1 MKSIRN
7 KLITTYLCLA
17 MLTVSV
23 AGLLSFYLII
33 RNAKR
38 MEREYCVVSAEGI
51 VQQLNY
57 VDLSNEKKLQ
67 EIADTAGFFQNVQV
81 EILDSNK
88 DTVIDSYSPQAGFF
102 SFHFTVRNRNNLNAM
117 DPKSIDEQLSRI
129 LEETREM
136 KEEIEASTDI
146 NLDEYI
152 ILPKAVT
159 VPKLQFQFQF
169 PGGIP
174 GQGNIFGRDRPSGLS
189 DTESIKDADGT
200 VIRPIGNPVNPR
212 GYVAVT
218 GGPDFTTQAKA
229 TARNALII
237 ASIAAIC
244 IAILLGIL
252 IGNRFTNPI
261 VSLSRAA
268 GEMAKGN
275 LDTRVRVRGKDEIG
289 GLGKKF
295 NTMAEKLKQSFTT
308 ISQERDVLKQ
318 FMQDASHHLRTP
330 VTALTTFNELL
341 LSQAGDD
348 PEKREEFLKDSSEQL
363 GRLDWIITKL
373 LHLSRLDS
381 QVVQPESSN
390 VDAAELIENA
400 WQSVYPVAD
409 RNSVSLE
416 SDISPDSVKIRG
428 DRRWIETALANLF
441 ENAVLHSP
449 RGGTV
454 SVKIVSSKATGASTG
469 GTASTAE
476 ASRDDTAP
484 PAGMTEIHVRD
495 RGPGIAPE
503 DREHIFERFYRASG
517 NKGPGSGLG
526 LAIVKSIA
534 EVHGGTVTVISE
546 PGKGSDLIL
555 SLPLDTKKD
564 N

>member
-348 PEKREEFLKDSSEQL
+348 PEQREEFLKDSSEQL

-390 VDAAELIENA
+390 FDAAELIENA
-400 WQSVYPVAD
+400 WQSVYPIAD

-454 SVKIVSSKATGASTG
+454 SVKIVSSEATGASTG

-476 ASRDDTAP
+476 ASRDGTAP

-503 DREHIFERFYRASG
+503 DREHIFERFYRAQG

-534 EVHGGTVTVISE
+534 EAHGGTVTVISE
-546 PGKGSDLIL
+546 PGKGSDFIL
-555 SLPLDTKKD
+555 RMPLDTKKD

>member
-38 MEREYCVVSAEGI
+38 MEREYCIVSAEGI
-51 VQQLNY
+51 VQQVNY
-57 VDLSNEKKLQ
+57 IDLSNERKLQ

-88 DTVIDSYSPQAGFF
+88 DTVIDSYRPQAGFF
-102 SFHFTVRNRNNLNAM
+102 SFHFTVRNRENLHAM

-129 LEETREM
+129 LEDTREM
-136 KEEIEASTDI
+136 KEKIEASTDI

-159 VPKLQFQFQF
+159 VPKLQFQFQI

-174 GQGNIFGRDRPSGLS
+174 GQGRLFDGGRPSGLS
-189 DTESIKDADGT
+189 DMESIKDADGT

-237 ASIAAIC
+237 ASIVAIS

-261 VSLSRAA
+261 VSLSKAA

-275 LDTRVRVRGKDEIG
+275 LDTRVRVPGKDEISD
-289 GLGKKF
+289 LAKKF

-341 LSQAGDD
+341 LSPAGSD
-348 PEKREEFLKDSSEQL
+348 PEKREEFLHDSSEQL
-363 GRLDWIITKL
+363 NRLNWMITKL

-381 QVVQPESSN
+381 QVVRPEKTAVSS
-390 VDAAELIENA
+390 AELVENS
-400 WQSVYPVAD
+400 WNSVYPIAD
-409 RNSVSLE
+409 RKNISLE
-416 SDISPDSVKIRG
+416 TEISPQAGTVRCDQ
-428 DRRWIETALANLF
+428 RWIETALANLF
-441 ENAVLHSP
+441 ENAVLHSA
-449 RGGTV
+449 GGSIV
-454 SVKIVSSKATGASTG
+454 SVKVVSEGS
-469 GTASTAE
+469 
-476 ASRDDTAP
+476 
-484 PAGMTEIHVRD
+484 MLEIHVRD
-495 RGPGIAPE
+495 RGTGIAPE
-503 DREHIFERFYRASG
+503 DQTRIFERFYRAPG
-517 NKGPGSGLG
+517 NGGPGSGLG

-534 EVHGGTVTVISE
+534 EAHGGDVSVVSE
-546 PGKGSDLIL
+546 PGKGAEFIL
-555 SLPLDTKKD
+555 RLPP
-564 N
+564 